1 MRKLVWAVVA
11 SLAGMA
17 TVQADDLSYSYA
29 EGGFGIVDVDAFSED
44 GDGYFVGGSVGF
56 GTNWLGFA
64 EYGVSSFDEQGAEA
78 DIDEIQIGFGGHF
91 PMSDGVDFI
100 GKLAYVDQSIDV
112 SVPGFGS
119 VSDSEN
125 GYMLSAGVRG
135 VAMGSLDLTGE
146 IQYVDVGESDDT
158 GLALRG
164 LYQFTDMFSL
174 GARVGMSDDVTEY
187 GVFARFTF

>member
-1 MRKLVWAVVA
+1 MA
-11 SLAGMA
+11 SA
-17 TVQADDLSYSYA
+17 QADDLSYSYA

-44 GDGYFVGGSVGF
+44 GDGYFVGGSLGF
-56 GTNWLGFA
+56 GTNWLGFV
-64 EYGVSSFDEQGAEA
+64 EYSVSSFDEGGAEA
-78 DIDEIQIGFGGHF
+78 DVDEIQLGFGGHF
-91 PMSDGVDFI
+91 PMSDDVDFI

-135 VAMGSLDLTGE
+135 TAMGRLDLTGE

-164 LYQFTDMFSL
+164 LYEFTDMFSL

>member
-1 MRKLVWAVVA
+1 VALAGVA
-11 SLAGMA
+11 SA
-17 TVQADDLSYSYA
+17 QADDLSYSYA

-64 EYGVSSFDEQGAEA
+64 EYSVSSFDESGAEA

-112 SVPGFGS
+112 SVNVPGLGS
-119 VSDSEN
+119 FSASDSES

-135 VAMGSLDLTGE
+135 VAVGRLDLTGE
-146 IQYVDVGESDDT
+146 LQYVDVGESDDT
-158 GLALRG
+158 GLSLRG
-164 LYQFTDMFSL
+164 LYEFTDMFSL